1 MSGRKK
7 KQEEP
12 VQAMDELI
20 YWLWLARALGPGH
33 PRAGR
38 IIEKYEDAK
47 EAWIVRKTDGFR
59 ELAGEA
65 AFARASQP
73 ENAPQTF
80 LAFARECAEKHIQI
94 LPYGDPDYPKALC
107 SIPDRPLVLYCT
119 GNPQWLNEGPKVGIV
134 GSRKPSEY
142 GRKAARDIGG
152 KLAACG
158 AVIVSGLADGLD
170 SVAHTAAVE
179 NSKPTIAVL
188 GVSID
193 RTYPASK
200 RELRRKIEACG
211 CVISEYPPK
220 GCYMG
225 ANGFLQRNRLI
236 AALSKAVLVVEAK
249 EESGTMY
256 TAAYAK
262 QYDRQVYAVPGD
274 IYSPYST
281 GTNALLRDKQVKVAC
296 RASDL
301 YEVLGIHEQSTEPAD
316 SKAPKTPLNETEKK
330 VMEHIG
336 YQPVSVEELRVG
348 TGLPMPVLVC
358 TLMKLVLYERII
370 QQPGQRYVLR

>member
-33 PRAGR
+33 PRAGS

-65 AFARASQP
+65 AFARADRP

-107 SIPDRPLVLYCT
+107 GIPDRPLVLYCT

-134 GSRKPSEY
+134 GSRKPDEY
-142 GRKAARDIGG
+142 GRKAAKDIGG
-152 KLAACG
+152 KLAECG

-179 NSKPTIAVL
+179 NGKPTIAVL

-200 RELRRKIEACG
+200 RELRKKIEACG

-220 GCYMG
+220 SCYMG

-236 AALSKAVLVVEAK
+236 AALSRAVLVVEAK

-256 TAAYAK
+256 TAAYAR
-262 QYDRQVYAVPGD
+262 QYERPVYAVPGE
-274 IYSPYST
+274 IYSPYCT

-296 RASDL
+296 RAADL
-301 YEVLGIHEQSTEPAD
+301 FEVLGIHEQSTEPAA
-316 SKAPKTPLNETEKK
+316 SKAPEAPLNETEKK

-336 YQPVSVEELRVG
+336 HQPVSVEELRVN
-348 TGLPMPVLVC
+348 TGLPMPALVC
-358 TLMKLVLYERII
+358 TLMKLVLYERIT